1 MQLAPWKERVLVMAQ
16 ETELQISPREIKGK
30 ATKRLRKA
38 GIIPANISGH
48 KEESQAVQVE
58 ALAFEALRRTHGTKG
73 IISLHISGN
82 KRAQT
87 ALVRRV
93 QRDPRSGK
101 ILHIDFSRVSLTE
114 RITMKVPLRFVGE
127 APGVKT
133 EGGVLLHL
141 VDALEVEC
149 TARDIVDYL
158 EVDVSPLTE
167 IDAMLHAEDVPLPA
181 NYTLITDPKEGIAKV
196 AATRAEMAEEAEKAE
211 EAAEAAAPAEAP
223 AAGETGE
230 ATSEG

>member
-1 MQLAPWKERVLVMAQ
+1 MTQQTV
-16 ETELQISPREIKGK
+16 LQISPREVTGK
-30 ATKRLRKA
+30 ATKRLRKS

-58 ALAFEALRRTHGTKG
+58 ALAFETLKRAHGTTG
-73 IISLHISGN
+73 IITLRLSGSD
-82 KRAQT
+82 RVLT

-127 APGVKT
+127 APAVKD

-141 VDALEVEC
+141 LDALEVES
-149 TARDIVDYL
+149 TASDIVDYI
-158 EVDVSPLTE
+158 EVDISSLTE
-167 IDAMLHAEDVPLPA
+167 IDSLLHAEDARLPA
-181 NYTLITDPKEGIAKV
+181 NLTLITDPNEGIAKV
-196 AATRAEMAEEAEKAE
+196 AATRAEIDE
-211 EAAEAAAPAEAP
+211 EAAEAAEEAAAPAVETAAP
-223 AAGETGE
+223 ETSE
-230 ATSEG
+230 ATTAE

>member
-1 MQLAPWKERVLVMAQ
+1 MAETVL
-16 ETELQISPREIKGK
+16 EISPREVHGK

-58 ALAFEALRRTHGTKG
+58 ALAFEAL
-73 IISLHISGN
+73 
-82 KRAQT
+82 KRARGATSIITLRLSGSKRVQT

-127 APGVKT
+127 APGVKA

-141 VDALEVEC
+141 LDALEVEC
-149 TARDIVDYL
+149 TASDIVEFI
-158 EVDVSPLTE
+158 EVDVSPLAE
-167 IDAMLHAEDVPLPA
+167 IDSMLHAEDVQLPA
-181 NYTLITDPKEGIAKV
+181 NFTLITDPKEGLAKV
-196 AATRAEMAEEAEKAE
+196 AATRAERAE
-211 EAAEAAAPAEAP
+211 EAAEAAAPAGAP
-223 AAGETGE
+223 AAEEKGE
-230 ATSEG
+230 ATSEE

>member
-1 MQLAPWKERVLVMAQ
+1 MA
-16 ETELQISPREIKGK
+16 ETELQISPREVTGK

-58 ALAFEALRRTHGTKG
+58 ALAFEALKRARGATG
-73 IISLHISGN
+73 IITLRLSGS

-114 RITMKVPLRFVGE
+114 RITMRVPLRFTGE
-127 APGVKT
+127 APGVKA

-141 VDALEVEC
+141 LDALEVEC
-149 TARDIVDYL
+149 TASDIVEFI
-158 EVDVSPLTE
+158 EVDVSSLTE
-167 IDAMLHAEDVPLPA
+167 IDSMLHAENVQLPA
-181 NYTLITDPKEGIAKV
+181 NFTLITDPKEGIAKV
-196 AATRAEMAEEAEKAE
+196 AATRAEKAEEAE
-211 EAAEAAAPAEAP
+211 EAAAAAAPAETP
-223 AAGETGE
+223 AAEGTGE
-230 ATSEG
+230 ASSEE